1 MLTRYHSGFHRQT
14 GRHSLDDQ
22 HHPVLITK
30 NNFGFP
36 TLKQTLPDFSSQ
48 LREDFQSPTR
58 IRFTPDLGLADR
70 FDGFT
75 RSHQRF

>member
-1 MLTRYHSGFHRQT
+1 M
-14 GRHSLDDQ
+14 DDK
-22 HHPVLITK
+22 HHPALITK

-36 TLKQTLPDFSSQ
+36 TLKLFPFDFSSQ
-48 LREDFQSPTR
+48 LREDFQSSTR
-58 IRFTPDLGLADR
+58 IRFTPNLGLADR